1 MGIERTAPL
10 AGAAAL
16 CSGIGLARFAYV
28 PAFPAMVAAGW
39 VDGGGA
45 GLLGALN
52 LTGYLMGALGGRRL
66 AGRLGVPAALDLGMA
81 LVVLSCLACAWPGGL
96 AWLGPWRG
104 LAGFAGGVLMAL
116 AGPAVQAVVPPARRP
131 AAAGTVV
138 SGVGGGVVLG
148 ALAVPALLPLGVS
161 SIWLGLGLMSLLL
174 WLPLR
179 RYWPAPPAEEVAA
192 GPGAAA
198 PPRRWPGVT
207 GLMVVYGLSAAG
219 MVPPMIYL
227 ADLGMRGRGLG
238 AAAVALLWALF
249 GLGAMAGTLLGG
261 RIAGRAG
268 GMRTLALWMGVQAIA
283 LGAAL
288 LPGGAAVLLAAPL
301 SGFAGVGASAVAL
314 AAARELAG
322 PGAGL
327 VWSRATVLYALAQ
340 AATGF
345 VLAALFRASGE
356 AHAAVFGAGLGLSL
370 LALLAA
376 ARLARKR
383 A

>member
-1 MGIERTAPL
+1 
-10 AGAAAL
+10 
-16 CSGIGLARFAYV
+16 
-28 PAFPAMVAAGW
+28 
-39 VDGGGA
+39 
-45 GLLGALN
+45 
-52 LTGYLMGALGGRRL
+52 
-66 AGRLGVPAALDLGMA
+66 
-81 LVVLSCLACAWPGGL
+81 
-96 AWLGPWRG
+96 
-104 LAGFAGGVLMAL
+104 
-116 AGPAVQAVVPPARRP
+116 

-192 GPGAAA
+192 GPGAVA

-261 RIAGRAG
+261 RIAGRVG
-268 GMRTLALWMGVQAIA
+268 GMRTLALWMGVQALA

-288 LPGGAAVLLAAPL
+288 LPGGAA
-301 SGFAGVGASAVAL
+301 
-314 AAARELAG
+314 
-322 PGAGL
+322 
-327 VWSRATVLYALAQ
+327 
-340 AATGF
+340 
-345 VLAALFRASGE
+345 
-356 AHAAVFGAGLGLSL
+356 
-370 LALLAA
+370 
-376 ARLARKR
+376 
-383 A
+383 